1 MYLLFTPL
9 VSLSIILLLMNT
21 YYYFVFKNVSEPE
34 SSLSNSKYVKY
45 MSITLISIF
54 LVSFVRTLSVV
65 FIPLA
70 NIAIIALIVIQF
82 ILLKEYRLLMKQT
95 KTTKEPLHSIQH
107 SQKRIGII
115 SLTLGI
121 ILLIGA
127 FIREVSETSRWNRA
141 FDHGGE
147 QALLTILFV
156 VAGLLI
162 VSGLIIVIKN
172 TSTNDQKLNNNNIFP
187 LNKSNSIE
195 SQRIDKIKFCSNC
208 GTKMIEDEQRFCS
221 TCGRKLISE

>member
-45 MSITLISIF
+45 MFITLISIF

-70 NIAIIALIVIQF
+70 NIAIIALLIIQF
-82 ILLKEYRLLMKQT
+82 NLLKEYRLLMKQI

-141 FDHGGE
+141 FDYGGE

-172 TSTNDQKLNNNNIFP
+172 TSTNDQRLNNNNTFP
-187 LNKSNSIE
+187 SNKSNSIE
-195 SQRIDKIKFCSNC
+195 IQRIDKIKFCSNC
-208 GTKMIEDEQRFCS
+208 GTKMIKDEQRFCS